1 MITTSQLMNKK
12 QRWEQQKIRQEQL
25 DIQQMKNLQIQ
36 YDLNSI
42 KVHEGNLKN
51 YQSIVDNIIN
61 SQLILKNCEFSSE
74 EYIEIKMNITFMKTL
89 KDKYRTKLNE
99 VD

>member
-1 MITTSQLMNKK
+1 
-12 QRWEQQKIRQEQL
+12 
-25 DIQQMKNLQIQ
+25 MKNLQIQ

-51 YQSIVDNIIN
+51 YQSVVDNIIN
-61 SQLILKNCEFSSE
+61 SQLRLNNCEFGSE
-74 EYIEIKMNITFMKTL
+74 EYIEINTNITFMKTL
-89 KDKYRTKLNE
+89 KYKYRTKLNE